1 MASKSKRN
9 RTKFKWT
16 KELSFLIAFVAIIGA
31 VALTLVLVKKFSG
44 RDIKEVNEAIVQFNE
59 SESQTVYT
67 LDTNKNVFRKIS
79 HDGLVSQKNSS
90 DYTYVWYG
98 TLTSAD
104 YLRNLYTLNE
114 MAESYKVNTVYL
126 YYADYVQNAINN
138 DTKDTEAYKTTLK
151 SMEDE
156 LNAGRT
162 DATAIDL
169 EKYAAIFVF
178 KDGKLVYNS
187 QVAEDSD
194 KYDWKLQFTKAFSF
208 GYKEEE

>member
-9 RTKFKWT
+9 KVKFKWT
-16 KELSFLIAFVAIIGA
+16 KELGFLIGFVALIGA
-31 VALTLVLVKKFSG
+31 VSLTLFLVKQLSG
-44 RDIKEVNEAIVQFNE
+44 RDIKEVNEAIEEFNS
-59 SESQTVYT
+59 SESMTVTT
-67 LDTNKNVFRKIS
+67 LDVNDNVFRKINHS
-79 HDGLVSQKNSS
+79 GLVSQKNSS

-104 YLRNLYTLNE
+104 YLKNLYTLNE

-126 YYADYVQNAINN
+126 YYADYVQDAINN
-138 DTKDTEAYKTTLK
+138 STQDTEAYKTTLK

-156 LNAGRT
+156 LNQGRT
-162 DATAIDL
+162 DAEAIDL

-187 QVAEDSD
+187 QVASDSD
-194 KYDWKLQFTKAFSF
+194 QYDWKMHFTKAFSL